1 MRYFPKRARKKQ
13 DISLLLKVCQTCLGD
28 LTVRLGVTGMYY
40 QCIQC
45 SEIVQPAS
53 KRRTIPLPGL
63 ATLPGDF
70 FPEAEPTLT

>member
-13 DISLLLKVCQTCLGD
+13 DISLLLKVCPMCLGD
-28 LTVRLGVTGMYY
+28 LDYRLGVTGVYY

-45 SEIVQPAS
+45 KETVQPAR
-53 KRRTIPLPGL
+53 KLALPMPGIT
-63 ATLPGDF
+63 TLPRDF